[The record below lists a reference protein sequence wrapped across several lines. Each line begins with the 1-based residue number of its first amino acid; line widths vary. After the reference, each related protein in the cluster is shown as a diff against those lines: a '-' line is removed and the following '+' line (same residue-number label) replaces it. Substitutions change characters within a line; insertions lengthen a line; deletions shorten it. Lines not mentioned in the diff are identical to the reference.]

1 MDGHTATVLQM
12 LIAFGSFFGTIAVW
26 RFTGGRS
33 KAKEAD
39 LKISQAQTQ
48 VQVLRIADLEKQNE
62 YLHRQNEQLNK
73 QIEWHSRL
81 LETQDQIAQ
90 RLISGPPATTAAT
103 TERVPVR

>member
-1 MDGHTATVLQM
+1 MDGHTAEVLQN
-12 LIAFGSFFGTIAVW
+12 LIGFGSFFAAFAVW

-33 KAKEAD
+33 KAREAE

-48 VQVLRIADLEKQNE
+48 AQAQRIADLERQNE

-90 RLISGPPATTAAT
+90 RLIAGPPAATAAT
-103 TERVPVR
+103 TDRVPVR